1 MVRYIVTR
9 FLTMVLVLIV
19 VSVALFALSH
29 AAPGGPIASLVPPDL
44 VGDAGPLIAAKT
56 KEFGLDQPLPVQY
69 FHWVGHI
76 ATGDLGTS
84 FQFNRPVS
92 ALMAERIVPTLELMG
107 LGLVFGNLLALLFG
121 MIQAARKATVVDYGI
136 GTVSLVLMST
146 PAFFLGMFAIY
157 IFSARLGILPSS
169 QMSTPEDGSTA
180 DLLRHLVLPVTV
192 LAVVQGAMM
201 TRYVRVGLL
210 EELSHD
216 YVRTALAQGAT
227 QRQARRKALRNALGP
242 LVTVMMISVPT
253 LLGGA
258 VVLESVF
265 SWPGMGSLVL
275 AAIDFRDYP
284 IILAFGMIVALLVV
298 VSNFVADILL
308 SVLDPRVR
316 LQ

>member
-1 MVRYIVTR
+1 MLRYVLTR
-9 FLTMVLVLIV
+9 FTTMVLVLLV
-19 VSVALFALSH
+19 VSVALFSLSH
-29 AAPGGPIASLVPPDL
+29 AAPGGPLASLVPPDL
-44 VGDAGPLIAAKT
+44 VGDSGPLIAAKT

-69 FHWVGHI
+69 LRWVGHI
-76 ATGDLGTS
+76 AVGDLGTS
-84 FQFNRPVS
+84 FQYNRSVAS
-92 ALMAERIVPTLELMG
+92 LMAERIVPTLELMG
-107 LGLVFGNLLALLFG
+107 LGLVIGNLLALLLG
-121 MIQAARKATVVDYGI
+121 MMQAARKATVVDYGV

-146 PAFFLGMFAIY
+146 PAFFFGMVAIY
-157 IFSARLGILPSS
+157 VFSARLGVLPSS
-169 QMSTPEDGSTA
+169 QMSTPGDGTA
-180 DLLRHLVLPVTV
+180 VDLLRHLVLPVSV
-192 LAVVQGAMM
+192 LAIVQCAVM

-210 EELSHD
+210 EELSGD

-227 QRQARRKALRNALGP
+227 RRQARRKALRNTLGP
-242 LVTVMMISVPT
+242 LVTVVMISVPT

-258 VVLESVF
+258 VVLEAVF

-298 VSNFVADILL
+298 LSNFVADILL